1 MNGQKI
7 MASAPASHRATNAR
21 VLSLLEASG
30 KLKGDVLDLGAGAG
44 YFTGMLSVAREG
56 LGIAPGA
63 GIEAC
68 DIQRGAFAAAG
79 VNFKQADLNS
89 GLPYPDAVF
98 DAVVAIE
105 VMEHT
110 RVPYAA
116 LAEIARVLKRGG
128 VLIFSVPNVGH
139 LVSRLNFLATGHYQ
153 LYRSPSTLPENM
165 GRISGHVS
173 PLPYQ
178 YWHYGLRLAGFT
190 GISLHGDRTK
200 RAAAALALLGWP
212 IMRLFMARTLRRL
225 AGEPKL
231 YAETADVTRNANSW
245 PALTSRSLVF
255 FAAKPGAGH
264 A

>member
-1 MNGQKI
+1 

-30 KLKGDVLDLGAGAG
+30 KLKGHVLDLGAGRG
-44 YFTGMLSVAREG
+44 YFTRMLSATREG

-68 DIQRGAFAAAG
+68 DIERGAFAVED
-79 VNFKQADLNS
+79 VNFQQADLNR
-89 GLPYPDAVF
+89 GLPYADAAF

-116 LAEIARVLKRGG
+116 LAEIARVLKPGG

-139 LVSRLNFLATGHYQ
+139 LVSRFNFLVTGHYQ
-153 LYRSPSTLPENM
+153 LYLSPSTLPENM

-178 YWHYGLRLAGFT
+178 YWHFGLRLVGFSR
-190 GISLHGDRTK
+190 ISLHSDRTK
-200 RAAAALALLGWP
+200 RAAVALALLGWP
-212 IMRLFMARTLRRL
+212 VMWLFMARTLQRL
-225 AGEPKL
+225 AGDPKL
-231 YAETADVTRNANSW
+231 YAETADVTRSANSW

-255 FAAKPGAGH
+255 FAAKS
-264 A
+264 